1 MYISMYVCMYAF
13 VDVYIIYLINQLFLV
28 YLSVFDVV
36 YMYVC
41 TYVLFIYQSSIYL
54 PIIYS
59 SLFTIYLFICNADF
73 ISISI

>member
-1 MYISMYVCMYAF
+1 MYAF

-73 ISISI
+73 N